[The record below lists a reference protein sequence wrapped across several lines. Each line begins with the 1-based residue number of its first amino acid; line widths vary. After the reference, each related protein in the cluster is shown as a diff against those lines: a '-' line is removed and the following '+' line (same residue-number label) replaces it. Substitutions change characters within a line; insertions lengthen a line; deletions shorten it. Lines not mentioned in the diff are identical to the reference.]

1 MAVDGTVLENYNLS
15 ASLRHAPISIGD
27 GLLLHVQEAS
37 LSRLLLFNST
47 SNTLAE
53 IAVLGR
59 SPAIP
64 LVMDTAVVLGDSDG
78 LTFVQCDPD
87 CIIVDTYPTKVNGE
101 MRWRSTG
108 QFVAPVNT
116 EEGGWLSVVLNDNG
130 TYDEVTLFSTPYDGY
145 GTSAPAWTPTGMY
158 LGNDAGVLMA
168 YTVERMNTGEEAAT
182 ASTPLIGLTAIT
194 LGFIGA
200 AWLSNRGRTT
210 DAWRLLTLGAV
221 AVALLMLPDL
231 ATSWNT
237 LLAEEAAPSSEE
249 TPWDPSW
256 PDEWLGTQIV
266 VFDLPDQTVVAG
278 GLVGH
283 ETVWSLTAAAAEER
297 DLSHHRGDRDRA
309 LSCGHQRCGSDGM
322 GIHHQRPAR
331 GVRDG

>member
-1 MAVDGTVLENYNLS
+1 MLAHACDINARGDGGVENSSPVNVRGATQRGSDLGDVIECGLVVAGAPAEVGCVFNAHQRTVGVVTARTFRLSNGRTNLLGCHQTALAVHQSDGGTAKRSITTAFVAVDV
-15 ASLRHAPISIGD
+15 
-27 GLLLHVQEAS
+27 
-37 LSRLLLFNST
+37 
-47 SNTLAE
+47 
-53 IAVLGR
+53 
-59 SPAIP
+59 
-64 LVMDTAVVLGDSDG
+64 
-78 LTFVQCDPD
+78 
-87 CIIVDTYPTKVNGE
+87 
-101 MRWRSTG
+101 
-108 QFVAPVNT
+108 
-116 EEGGWLSVVLNDNG
+116 
-130 TYDEVTLFSTPYDGY
+130 
-145 GTSAPAWTPTGMY
+145 
-158 LGNDAGVLMA
+158 GVLMA

-266 VFDLPDQTVVAG
+266 VFDLPDQTVAVG

-283 ETVWSLTAAAAEER
+283 ETVWALTMAAADER
-297 DLSHHRGDRDRA
+297 DLSLETEA
-309 LSCGHQRCGSDGM
+309 T
-322 GIHHQRPAR
+322 GIGLYLVAINGVEATGWEYTINDQR
-331 GVRDG
+331 GVLAMDEAEIETTLVLRWHLA